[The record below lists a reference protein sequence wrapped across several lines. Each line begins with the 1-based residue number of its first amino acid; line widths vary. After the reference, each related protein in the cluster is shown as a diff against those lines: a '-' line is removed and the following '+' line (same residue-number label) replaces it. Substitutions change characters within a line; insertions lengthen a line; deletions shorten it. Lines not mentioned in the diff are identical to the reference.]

1 MPVLSM
7 KSLALGRANC
17 DASAVVRRETGAED
31 AGEVS
36 ATNAEPPV
44 LKVSDKTL
52 EKPDPELESAED
64 VLAEAL
70 LAEAPDPV
78 MEVISILIPNQNS
91 V

>member
-1 MPVLSM
+1 MN
-7 KSLALGRANC
+7 SLILGRDAC
-17 DASAVVRRETGAED
+17 DASAVVKRETGVED
-31 AGEVS
+31 LGAVS
-36 ATNAEPPV
+36 TTNAEPPV
-44 LKVSDKTL
+44 LKASDKTF
-52 EKPDPELESAED
+52 EKPDPELESVED